1 MCLIGNS
8 AHAAVRGGMSA
19 HRLVHTQANQLNRFE
34 LTFASFHFNRFA
46 AAHLRGIQPVAVDR
60 FNHASF
66 ARAANHDAAA
76 GGDCIA
82 VTVVC
87 HHGIFSSLTCSLR
100 RYFRVAVHGA
110 YKYACLHHMFLF
122 LIKLTLFSLLC
133 RALTVHYS
141 NLQSRPL
148 FSLNDSFSREAL
160 RVGLYS

>member
-1 MCLIGNS
+1 MKAYQTLLQRARKRPWRSTCLNGNS
-8 AHAAVRGGMSA
+8 AHAVRGGMSA
-19 HRLVHTQANQLNRFE
+19 RLVHTQANQLNRFE

-66 ARAANHDAAA
+66 ACAANHDAAA

-110 YKYACLHHMFLF
+110 YKYACLHQMFLF
-122 LIKLTLFSLLC
+122 LIKLTLF
-133 RALTVHYS
+133 
-141 NLQSRPL
+141 
-148 FSLNDSFSREAL
+148 
-160 RVGLYS
+160 LYASGADGSTAIDKADRYFH